1 MDPNDLDLSATTTE
15 LFPELATPSQQHQ
28 GVRLDSVAENQT
40 QAVRDFADPQP
51 VTSQELNFKALR
63 DEVSKAIQERE
74 YWRGKAEQTQL
85 AKPQEPPKHDP
96 LSDIDSDDWA
106 KGKAVKEAVMDLRE
120 ENRKLRAEMADQ
132 LAAMNTRSQFS
143 DWKEMVT
150 KHVPELTSTNPI
162 FAEMIDRSSNPYEA
176 AYLLARL
183 NAGNQQPPPQQQQM
197 NPNAQRALAN
207 AQKPGSPSTVGGQAT
222 LSAADYYASMS
233 DDDFMKMAMKNMA
246 GI

>member
-1 MDPNDLDLSATTTE
+1 MDNNDLDLSAPTTE

-51 VTSQELNFKALR
+51 VSSQELNFKALR
-63 DEVSKAIQERE
+63 DEVAKAIQERE
-74 YWRGKAEQTQL
+74 YWRGKAET
-85 AKPQEPPKHDP
+85 APQKQPEPPKHDP
-96 LSDIDSDDWA
+96 LTDIDSDDWA
-106 KGKAVKEAVMDLRE
+106 KGKAVKEAVLDLRE

-176 AYLLARL
+176 AYLLAKL
-183 NAGNQQPPPQQQQM
+183 NAGGQAQPQQPAM

-207 AQKPGSPSTVGGQAT
+207 SQKPGSPSTVGGQAN

-233 DDDFMKMAMKNMA
+233 DDDFMKVAMKNMA

>member
-28 GVRLDSVAENQT
+28 GVRLDSVAENQQQ

-51 VTSQELNFKALR
+51 LTSQELNFKALR

-74 YWRGKAEQTQL
+74 YWRGKAEQTQS
-85 AKPQEPPKHDP
+85 AKPPEPPKHDP
-96 LSDIDSDDWA
+96 LSDIDSEDWA
-106 KGKAVKEAVMDLRE
+106 KGKAVKEAVLDLRE

-132 LAAMNTRSQFS
+132 LAAMQVRSQYS
-143 DWKEMVT
+143 DWKDMVT

-183 NAGNQQPPPQQQQM
+183 NAGGQQQPQQPQT

-207 AQKPGSPSTVGGQAT
+207 SQKPASPSTVGGQAT